1 MERTVLWLVWGILH
15 VEKAGEYRKF
25 YGLVAVVETFAII
38 SEVVTSPSLLSTK
51 VKLYLPDQLGHFLPT
66 RAADEHQNMNGSPQ
80 RKDKLPGKVV

>member
-1 MERTVLWLVWGILH
+1 M
-15 VEKAGEYRKF
+15 EKAGEYRKF